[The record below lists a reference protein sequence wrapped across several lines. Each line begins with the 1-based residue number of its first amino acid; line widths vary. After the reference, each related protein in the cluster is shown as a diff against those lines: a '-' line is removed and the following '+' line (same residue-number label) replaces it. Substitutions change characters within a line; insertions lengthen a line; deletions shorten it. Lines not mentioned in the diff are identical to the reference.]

1 MEFMEEGTLYEKMQ
15 RVKNRFS
22 ELEVAVTTCDIS
34 QAIQTLDDKFVAHR
48 DIKPENILLSYVNA
62 PITQGLAKISDF
74 GWSTICHNRRN
85 TYCATYAYMSPE
97 MLEGKEYDQ
106 TIDLWCLGV
115 LIFELTTGRV
125 PFNNPSRK
133 ETERQIL
140 NVQRGINPG

>member
-1 MEFMEEGTLYEKMQ
+1 M
-15 RVKNRFS
+15 
-22 ELEVAVTTCDIS
+22 
-34 QAIQTLDDKFVAHR
+34 AHR
-48 DIKPENILLSYVNA
+48 DIKPENILLSYVNTFV
-62 PITQGLAKISDF
+62 IQGLAKLSDF
-74 GWSTICHNRRN
+74 GWSTICLNRRN

-115 LIFELTTGRV
+115 LVFELTTGRV

-140 NVQRGINPG
+140 NVQRGFNPG